1 LREIHQILSAANL
14 LYSARE
20 RIPAGVRIVSGGRLG
35 HDDFCTDLPPLSHD
49 EACWEIAIGFEALFE
64 PAVVQAFE
72 RVLEVWNPDASTMV

>member
-1 LREIHQILSAANL
+1 
-14 LYSARE
+14 
-20 RIPAGVRIVSGGRLG
+20 LG